1 MINLGSPN
9 VSTSTEPIA
18 RDSPTRVANVQVPWV
33 RLQLLVTSIV
43 VFAWLLFATSYRN
56 FFLDEWAFIEQRRP
70 WDVNLFL
77 LPHGDHW
84 STLPI
89 LLWKTLFVTVG
100 IRRHVPYEAALL
112 LVHVAVVFLLF
123 TLIRRRSGDLLA
135 FGAALVML
143 VLGSGSDE
151 IVWAFQVA
159 WAGSVAFGLV
169 AMLLLDGDPPFRSRL
184 IPVTAAIL
192 CSLMCSSVGLAFLAA
207 IGAELLADGRR
218 RRFLLALVL
227 PAAAFGVWFL
237 IYDTG
242 RPGFLGTSGDFL
254 QGATQWG
261 YIGDFVRFAVTG
273 IAASVRGVTGATGV
287 LGAVLALLV
296 TFLIAND
303 IRRRAEPWQFGMLA
317 GLLFFF
323 MLIAAG
329 RVQFGISF
337 ATQTRYVYVGVVFLL
352 PLVAHALREV
362 PWSGLWRPALLVAF
376 AVFVFGN
383 LMQLQAAAVG
393 LKEYMWAVNAELQTV
408 EVFRGAPDM
417 ALDRYIDNSVI
428 SEMRVNVYLAAI
440 DELGS
445 PVPPATVT
453 TLRQAPSFA
462 VDRVMLNLFG
472 DALTLKA
479 DSSRPV
485 QGMSCTDIDTAAGA
499 ERDIRV
505 PGGGSLMLQ
514 SSNGGDAQLFLGFL
528 APPVS
533 ALHSVQLAPGTPG
546 WIHVPDTGKSM
557 MWQLRIKTG
566 AVGML
571 RVCGPN

>member
-1 MINLGSPN
+1 
-9 VSTSTEPIA
+9 V
-18 RDSPTRVANVQVPWV
+18 
-33 RLQLLVTSIV
+33 
-43 VFAWLLFATSYRN
+43 
-56 FFLDEWAFIEQRRP
+56 EQRRP

-89 LLWKTLFVTVG
+89 LLWKILFVTVG
-100 IRRHVPYEAALL
+100 IRSHVTYEAALL

-123 TLIRRRSGDLLA
+123 TLIRRRSGDVLA
-135 FGAALVML
+135 FGAALVLL

-159 WAGSVAFGLV
+159 WAGSVAFGLL
-169 AMLLLDGDPPFRSRL
+169 AMLLLDGDPPFPSRL
-184 IPVTAAIL
+184 IPVAAAIL
-192 CSLMCSSVGLAFLAA
+192 CSLMCSSVGLAFLVA
-207 IGAELLADGRR
+207 IGAELLVDRRR
-218 RRFLLALVL
+218 RRFLLALLL
-227 PAAAFGVWFL
+227 PAAAFGVWFVV
-237 IYDTG
+237 YDTG

-254 QGATQWG
+254 QGANQWG
-261 YIGDFVRFAVTG
+261 YVGDFVRFAVTG
-273 IAASVRGVTGATGV
+273 VAASVRGMTGATGAV
-287 LGAVLALLV
+287 GAVLALLV

-362 PWSGLWRPALLVAF
+362 PWSGLWRPAVLATFTVF
-376 AVFVFGN
+376 AFGN

-393 LKEYMWAVNAELQTV
+393 LKEYMRAVDAELQTV

-445 PVPPATVT
+445 PVPPATLA
-453 TLRQAPSFA
+453 TLRQVPSFA
-462 VDRVMLNLFG
+462 VDRVMVNLFG
-472 DALTLKA
+472 DALTFRA
-479 DSSRPV
+479 DSSRPI
-485 QGMSCTDIDTAAGA
+485 QGMACTDIDTASGA
-499 ERDIRV
+499 ATDIRV
-505 PGGGSLMLQ
+505 PSGQSLMLL
-514 SSNGGDAQLFLGFL
+514 SSDGGDAQLSLGFV
-528 APPVS
+528 APPV
-533 ALHSVQLAPGTPG
+533 AAPLHTVQLTPGTPG
-546 WIHVPDTGKSM
+546 WVRVPDTGKSM
-557 MWQLRIKTG
+557 VWQLRIKTG